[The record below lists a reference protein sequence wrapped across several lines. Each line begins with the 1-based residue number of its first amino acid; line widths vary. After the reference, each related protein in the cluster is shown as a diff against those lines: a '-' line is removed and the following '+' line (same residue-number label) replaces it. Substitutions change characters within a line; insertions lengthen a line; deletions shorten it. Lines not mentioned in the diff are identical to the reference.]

1 MKLRA
6 AITQY
11 ITYKQALGMKFV
23 SDGRVLKSFYRMQGD
38 RHLNR
43 IGSKQVADFLTGE
56 GPLTSFWHRKHG
68 ALSGFYR
75 FAIAR
80 GYIDC
85 SPLPTHL
92 PKLPNR
98 FTPHIYSHAELKR
111 LVEAIPAC
119 FENHQCRIAAETY
132 HTLLL
137 LLYGAALRISEAVY
151 LTLEDVDLEA
161 AILKIRDSKF
171 HRTRLVPIGTELAA
185 VLVRHVAHR
194 RAQHANTNAPLFVRR
209 GGARLTRAAAENA
222 FCRLRVQ
229 AKVLRYDGSRYQPRL
244 HDLRHSSA
252 THRLLSW
259 YQSGANV
266 QRLLPQLATYLG
278 HIHIS
283 GTQRYLTLTPQILQ
297 QAGQRFERYA
307 FGGRHG

>member
-1 MKLRA
+1 MKLHA

-11 ITYKQALGMKFV
+11 IAYKQSLGMKFV
-23 SDGRVLKSFYRMQGD
+23 SDGRVLKSFCRAQGD
-38 RHLNR
+38 KGLKA
-43 IGSKQVADFLTGE
+43 IGPKQITAFLAGN

-75 FAIAR
+75 FSIAR
-80 GYIDC
+80 GYIGF

-92 PKLPNR
+92 PKLPHR
-98 FTPHIYSHAELKR
+98 FMPHIYSHAELKR
-111 LVEAIPAC
+111 LMEAIPAC
-119 FENHQCRIAAETY
+119 FENHRCRIDAETY

-137 LLYGAALRISEAVY
+137 LLYGAALRISEAVS
-151 LTLEDVDLEA
+151 LTLGDVDLDA
-161 AILKIRDSKF
+161 AVLKIRDSKF
-171 HRTRLVPIGTELAA
+171 HRTRLVPIGAELAS
-185 VLVRHVAHR
+185 VLTRHVAQR
-194 RAQHANTNAPLFVRR
+194 RTQNANSDAPLFVRR
-209 GGARLTRAAAENA
+209 PGTRLTRAAAENA

-229 AKVLRYDGSRYQPRL
+229 AKVLRQDGSRYQPRL

-252 THRLLSW
+252 THRLSSW

-266 QRLLPQLATYLG
+266 QRLLPHLATYLG

-297 QAGQRFERYA
+297 QASQRFERYA
-307 FGGRHG
+307 FGDRHE

>member
-1 MKLRA
+1 MKLCA

-11 ITYKQALGMKFV
+11 IASKQALGMKFV
-23 SDGRVLKSFYRMQGD
+23 SDGRVLKSFGRMHGD
-38 RHLNR
+38 KDLKTV
-43 IGSKQVADFLTGE
+43 GPEQVAVFLTGK
-56 GPLTSFWHRKHG
+56 GPLTSFCHRKHG

-80 GYIDC
+80 GYIDY

-92 PKLPNR
+92 PKLPHR
-98 FTPHIYSHAELKR
+98 FMPHIYSHAELKR
-111 LVEAIPAC
+111 LVEAIPDC
-119 FENHQCRIAAETY
+119 FANHRCRIDAETY

-137 LLYGAALRISEAVY
+137 LLYGAALRISEAVS
-151 LTLEDVDLEA
+151 LTMSDVDLEA

-171 HRTRLVPIGTELAA
+171 HRTRLVPIGAELVSILA
-185 VLVRHVAHR
+185 RHVARR
-194 RAQHANTNAPLFVRR
+194 RAQRANADAPLFMRR

-229 AKVLRYDGSRYQPRL
+229 AQVLRYDGARYQPRL

-259 YQSGANV
+259 YRSGADV

-297 QAGQRFERYA
+297 QASQRFERYA
-307 FGGRHG
+307 FGGRHE